1 MKTYDA
7 AIAGGGLIGT
17 SIALELAEA
26 GLTVALFDAREPG
39 REASWASA
47 GMISP
52 APENADM
59 IPFVPMS
66 LASVALYPEFIRKVE
81 ELSGSNVG
89 YEKNGALDVLLD
101 GNVEQE
107 LSTIIAL
114 QHGVGLKA
122 QALNG
127 EQARKLEP
135 SLTDDTQAAI
145 FREDEAALDTRALID
160 AALKAAARKGV
171 EIVAGNG
178 AKALWKTGSR
188 CKGLRLENGQVE
200 AKWTVIAAGCFSARI
215 EGVAPYAPVF
225 PAKGQMIALRCES
238 VELEHILWLEHKYLV
253 PRQDGR
259 IIAGS
264 TIERTGFDHDIT
276 AGGVQLILREVMKMV
291 PGLENA
297 RIEETWAGLRPD
309 SPDHLPIIGPT
320 DIEGLLIATGH
331 FRSGILLAPVTA
343 RLIREWATTQK
354 VSVDWERLS
363 PLRFLEA
370 ARTHSA

>member
-1 MKTYDA
+1 MNTFDA
-7 AIAGGGLIGT
+7 VIAGGGVIGA

-26 GLTVALFDAREPG
+26 GLKVGLYDAREPG

-52 APENADM
+52 APENSGM

-81 ELSGSNVG
+81 ELSGMDVG
-89 YEKNGALDVLLD
+89 YRKDGALDVIVD
-101 GNVEQE
+101 GDAQEE
-107 LSTIIAL
+107 LSTVIAL

-122 QALNG
+122 EALSA
-127 EQARKLEP
+127 ERARKMEP
-135 SLTDDTQAAI
+135 ALTDEMQAAI
-145 FREDEAALDTRALID
+145 FREDEASLDTRAFTD
-160 AALKAAARKGV
+160 ATLKAAERKGV
-171 EIVAGNG
+171 QIFAGNG
-178 AKALWKTGSR
+178 AKAFWKEGGR
-188 CKGLRLENGQVE
+188 CKGLLLEKGKVE

-225 PAKGQMIALRCES
+225 PAKGQMMALRCES
-238 VELEHILWLEHKYLV
+238 VEIRHVLWLEHTYLV
-253 PRQDGR
+253 PRNDGR

-264 TIERTGFDHDIT
+264 TIERTGFDHEVT
-276 AGGVQLILREVMKMV
+276 AGGLKKILNEATKLV
-291 PGLENA
+291 PGLEKA

-320 DIEGLLIATGH
+320 DVDGLLIATGH

-343 RLIREWATTQK
+343 RLIKEWVSTQK
-354 VSVDWERLS
+354 VAVDWERVS
-363 PLRFLEA
+363 PMRFLEA
-370 ARTHSA
+370 THSQNA